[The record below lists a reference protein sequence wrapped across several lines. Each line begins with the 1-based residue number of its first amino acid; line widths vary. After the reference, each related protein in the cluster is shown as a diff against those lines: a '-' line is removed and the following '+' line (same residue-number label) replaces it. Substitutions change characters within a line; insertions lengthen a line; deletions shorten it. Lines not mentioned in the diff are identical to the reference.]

1 LTSREV
7 TGIMD
12 SFLALLLNGLNSS
25 ALILTA
31 ALGMVIICGLM
42 DVINLAHGELIMIG
56 AYTAFAVTQTAGLGF
71 WVALPLSFI
80 TAAAAGTIMEVLVV
94 KRLTGRPAETM
105 LATFGISVVLQQVTN
120 IVFGAQSQYVAIP
133 IEGKVTFGHVVIP
146 CYNIFT
152 ILFAAAVTAG
162 TVLLL
167 KKTKFGRRVRAV
179 TQNRAMAECLGI
191 NTAQVDTLIFAFGSG
206 LAGLAG
212 ALAAPVKSVS
222 PFMGGPYLIN
232 SFMTSVVGGVG
243 SFTGTTV
250 GSLFVGESTALL
262 GGVSNDV
269 LASILVL
276 LMIIAIIRFKPEG
289 LFAKERR

>member
-1 LTSREV
+1 
-7 TGIMD
+7 MD

-25 ALILTA
+25 ALILMA

-42 DVINLAHGELIMIG
+42 DVINLAHGERIMIG
-56 AYTAFAVTQTAGLGF
+56 AYTAYTVTQLAGLGF
-71 WVALPLSFI
+71 WLALPAAFAA
-80 TAAAAGTIMEVLVV
+80 AAAAGAVMEILVV
-94 KRLTGRPAETM
+94 RRLTGRPAETM
-105 LATFGISVVLQQVTN
+105 LATFGISIVLQQVTN
-120 IVFGAQSQYVAIP
+120 LAFGAQSQYVAIP
-133 IEGKVTFGHVVIP
+133 IEGKLAFGRVVVP

-152 ILFAAAVTAG
+152 IGFAAAVTAA

-191 NTAQVDTLIFAFGSG
+191 NSARVDTFTFALGSG

-222 PFMGGPYLIN
+222 PFMGGPYLVN
-232 SFMTSVVGGVG
+232 SFMTSVVGGVA

-276 LMIIAIIRFKPEG
+276 LMIIAVIRFRPEG

>member
-1 LTSREV
+1 
-7 TGIMD
+7 MD

-25 ALILTA
+25 ALILMA

-42 DVINLAHGELIMIG
+42 DVINLAHGELIMMG
-56 AYTAFAVTQTAGLGF
+56 AYTAYTVTQLAGFGF
-71 WVALPLSFI
+71 WLALPAAF
-80 TAAAAGTIMEVLVV
+80 AAAAAIGAVMEILVV
-94 KRLTGRPAETM
+94 RRLTGRPAETM
-105 LATFGISVVLQQVTN
+105 LATFGISIVLQQVTN
-120 IVFGAQSQYVAIP
+120 LAFGARSQCVAGP
-133 IEGKVTFGHVVIP
+133 SGGELAFGRVVIP

-152 ILFAAAVTAG
+152 IGFAAAVTAA

-191 NTAQVDTLIFAFGSG
+191 NSARVDTFTFALGSG

-222 PFMGGPYLIN
+222 PFMGGPYLVH
-232 SFMTSVVGGVG
+232 SFMTSVVGGVA

-276 LMIIAIIRFKPEG
+276 LMIIAVIRFRPEG

>member
-1 LTSREV
+1 
-7 TGIMD
+7 MD

-25 ALILTA
+25 ALILMA

-42 DVINLAHGELIMIG
+42 NVINLAHGELIMMG
-56 AYTAFAVTQTAGLGF
+56 AYTAYTVTQTAGLGF
-71 WVALPLSFI
+71 WAALPTSFAA
-80 TAAAAGTIMEVLVV
+80 AAAAGALMEVLVV
-94 KRLTGRPAETM
+94 RRLTGRPAETM
-105 LATFGISVVLQQVTN
+105 LATFGISIVLQQVTN
-120 IVFGAQSQYVAIP
+120 LAFGAQSQYVAIP
-133 IEGKVTFGHVVIP
+133 IEGKLTFGRAVIP

-152 ILFAAAVTAG
+152 IVFAASVTAG

-191 NTAQVDTLIFAFGSG
+191 NSARVDTLTFALGSG

-212 ALAAPVKSVS
+212 ALAAPVRSVS
-222 PFMGGPYLIN
+222 PFMGGPYLVN
-232 SFMTSVVGGVG
+232 SFMTSVVGGVA
-243 SFTGTTV
+243 SFTGTAV
-250 GSLFVGESTALL
+250 GSLLVGESTALL

-269 LASILVL
+269 LASILVFL
-276 LMIIAIIRFKPEG
+276 LIIAVIRFRPEG

>member
-1 LTSREV
+1 
-7 TGIMD
+7 MD
-12 SFLALLLNGLNSS
+12 SFFALLLNGLNSS
-25 ALILTA
+25 ALILMA
-31 ALGMVIICGLM
+31 ALGMVVICGLM

-56 AYTAFAVTQTAGLGF
+56 AYTAFTVTQMAGLGF
-71 WVALPLSFI
+71 WLALPVSF
-80 TAAAAGTIMEVLVV
+80 AAAAAVGALMEVVV
-94 KRLTGRPAETM
+94 VRRLTGRPAETM
-105 LATFGISVVLQQVTN
+105 LATFGVSVVLQQTTN
-120 IVFGAQSQYVAIP
+120 LIFGAQSQYVAIP
-133 IEGKVTFGHVVIP
+133 MEGKFSLGKVVVP
-146 CYNIFT
+146 YYNLFT
-152 ILFAAAVTAG
+152 IAFAAAVTAG

-191 NTAQVDTLIFAFGSG
+191 DSARVDTLTFAFGSG

-232 SFMTSVVGGVG
+232 SFLTSVVGGVA
-243 SFTGTTV
+243 SFFGTTV
-250 GSLFVGESTALL
+250 GSLLVGESTALL

-276 LMIIAIIRFKPEG
+276 LMIIVAIRFRPQG

>member
-1 LTSREV
+1 
-7 TGIMD
+7 MD
-12 SFLALLLNGLNSS
+12 SFFALFLNGLNSS
-25 ALILTA
+25 ALILMA
-31 ALGMVIICGLM
+31 ALGMVVICGLM

-56 AYTAFAVTQTAGLGF
+56 AYTAFTVTQMAGLGF
-71 WVALPLSFI
+71 WLALPVSF
-80 TAAAAGTIMEVLVV
+80 AAAAAVGALMEVVV
-94 KRLTGRPAETM
+94 VRRLTGRPAETM
-105 LATFGISVVLQQVTN
+105 LATFGVSVVLQQTTN
-120 IVFGAQSQYVAIP
+120 LIFGAQSQYVAIP
-133 IEGKVTFGHVVIP
+133 MEGKFSLGKVVVP
-146 CYNIFT
+146 YYNLFT
-152 ILFAAAVTAG
+152 IAFAAAVTAG

-191 NTAQVDTLIFAFGSG
+191 DSARVDTLTFAFGSG

-232 SFMTSVVGGVG
+232 SFLTSVVGGVA
-243 SFTGTTV
+243 SFFGTTV
-250 GSLFVGESTALL
+250 GSLLVGESTALL

-276 LMIIAIIRFKPEG
+276 LMIIVAIRFRPQG
-289 LFAKERR
+289 LFAKERW